1 MTRQIDSFPN
11 IDNLPQMPAP
21 FIGRDK
27 DLAKLGELLAN
38 PACRLLTLVGPGGI
52 GKTRLA
58 QQVAADLREQ
68 YPDGVWL
75 VELAPLCDPA
85 LVPQAIASALG
96 LREEQGRPLLEVLA
110 GTLQPRRLL
119 LVLDNCEH
127 LVDASANVARS
138 LLSTCPNLRIVAT
151 SRERLH
157 VAGEVA
163 WPVPPLS
170 VPNREELETAE
181 TLKGYESVQLFVDR
195 AERAFPDFAITR
207 RNASTI
213 AQICSRL
220 DGLPLAIE
228 LAAAWVKALSVS
240 QIAERL
246 DDRLRLLTTGD
257 RAGPAR
263 HQTLRAALDWGYD
276 LLDEQERTLFR
287 RLAVFAG
294 SFDLGAVEAV
304 CSGDGLE
311 MADVLDLVGHLVD
324 KSLVMVAREVDQG
337 RRYRLLETVRQY
349 AVDALGRDEGVP
361 GAAEPATLGERH
373 LDWYLALAEQE
384 KMELWGTADAAS
396 LQRLELEEDNFRVAL
411 RWSLA
416 NAGVEKG
423 LRLASALTG
432 YWYVR
437 AHLNEGRYWLE
448 QVLAASEGTS
458 VPSRALALDAAGALA
473 AAQGDQEQAT
483 AFLEEGLFLSKEQGD
498 DQLGA
503 WILQSFG
510 LVHLYSGDYERAER
524 FFLESLAIFWN
535 TGDKAGISSVLLYR
549 GTMACHQE
557 QYRRAEAILQL
568 ALPLL
573 RELGDAVGIARALH
587 GLGVVARHRGEA
599 EQARVFHRESLE
611 VARERG
617 ARLEVS
623 DAMEGLA
630 GVASVQ
636 GRPREAA
643 RLLGAAEALRQE
655 IGTNLSTGSRLA
667 QIQDARAL
675 RAQLKEDGF
684 EAACDEGRALTL
696 EQAVEEAMAVA
707 DEPVPPKVT
716 ATAGA
721 SLGPRTKL
729 QEAKL
734 RYDGLTK
741 REREV
746 ATLIAQGRSNAAI
759 AEDLFVTVR
768 TVEAHVTHILQKLG
782 FSSRTQIAIW
792 AVDRGLASAPKTL
805 DEKMRE

>member
-1 MTRQIDSFPN
+1 MTQETERVPK

-27 DLAKLGELLAN
+27 DLAELGELLAN

-58 QQVAADLREQ
+58 LQVAADLSEQ

-96 LREEQGRPLLEVLA
+96 LGEEQGRPLLEVLE
-110 GTLQPRRLL
+110 GTLRPRRLL
-119 LVLDNCEH
+119 LILDNCEH
-127 LVDASANVARS
+127 LVDASADVARF

-157 VAGEVA
+157 VAGEVV

-170 VPNREELETAE
+170 VPNREELETVE
-181 TLKGYESVQLFVDR
+181 TLKDYEAVQLFVDR

-240 QIAERL
+240 QIAKRL
-246 DDRLRLLTTGD
+246 DDRLRLLTSGD

-311 MADVLDLVGHLVD
+311 RVDVLDLLGHLVD
-324 KSLVMVAREVDQG
+324 KSLVMVAREEGQR

-361 GAAEPATLGERH
+361 GYGELATLGERH

-384 KMELWGTADAAS
+384 KTELWGTTDAAS
-396 LQRLELEEDNFRVAL
+396 LRRLELEEDNFRVAL

-416 NAGVEKG
+416 NGSAEKG
-423 LRLASALTG
+423 VGLASALAG

-437 AHLNEGRYWLE
+437 AYLNEGRYWLE
-448 QVLAASEGTS
+448 QVLAVSEGVS
-458 VPSRALALDAAGALA
+458 LPSRALALDAAGALA

-498 DQLGA
+498 DRLGA
-503 WILQSFG
+503 WILQSLG
-510 LVHLYSGDYERAER
+510 LVYLYSGDYEQAER
-524 FFLESLAIFWN
+524 FFLDSLAIFWDM
-535 TGDKAGISSVLLYR
+535 GDKAGISSVLLYR
-549 GTMACHQE
+549 GTMACYQA
-557 QYRRAEAILQL
+557 QYKRAEAILL
-568 ALPLL
+568 VALPLL
-573 RELGDAVGIARALH
+573 RELGDAVGMARALH
-587 GLGVVARHRGEA
+587 GLGVAARHLDDP
-599 EQARVFHRESLE
+599 EQARIFHKESLE
-611 VARERG
+611 VAWERG

-623 DAMEGLA
+623 QAMEGLA

-636 GRPREAA
+636 GQSHQAA
-643 RLLGAAEALRQE
+643 LLLGTAEALRGA
-655 IGTNLSTGSRLA
+655 IGVDLSSGGRLA
-667 QIQDARAL
+667 HIHDVGVL
-675 RAQLKEDGF
+675 RAQMKEGGF
-684 EAACDEGRALTL
+684 EAAHDEGRALTL
-696 EQAVEEAMAVA
+696 EQAMAYAMVVA
-707 DEPVPPKVT
+707 DEPVPRKVT

-734 RYDGLTK
+734 RYDGLTR